1 MKYLLQLKEVKG
13 YLGDV
18 TMDTVVHGDDDED
31 EDGSELLSI
40 EGEVHHFKI
49 LLVTHRNQ
57 PPSPSHFIP

>member
-1 MKYLLQLKEVKG
+1 MKYLLQFKEVEG

-18 TMDTVVHGDDDED
+18 MTDTVMHGDDDDD

-40 EGEVHHFKI
+40 EGEVHHFEI

-57 PPSPSHFIP
+57 PPSPSRSIC